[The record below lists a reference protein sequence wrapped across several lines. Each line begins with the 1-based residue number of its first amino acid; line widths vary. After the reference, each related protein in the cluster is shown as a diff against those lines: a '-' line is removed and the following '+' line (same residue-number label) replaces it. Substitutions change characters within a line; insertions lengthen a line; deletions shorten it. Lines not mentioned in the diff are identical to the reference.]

1 MTQKNKGY
9 QYLQLAIQRCK
20 SGLYGIAA
28 FSFVINLLMLAGPLY
43 MMLVYD
49 RVLASQ
55 SVPTLVG
62 ISLLIGVLLL
72 AQGLL
77 TMIRSRMLIRVGNRL
92 SQSLEETVFETHV
105 EKSVRKGATSAQTL
119 RQLGTVRE
127 FLGGSTLPVLFD
139 APWALVY
146 IGVVYLLHPVLGFIS
161 LVGFTILLFCGI
173 ANEFFTRGRL
183 REAAEWSHESGKLL
197 NDTMRNAEVVS
208 AQGMTGRLFKRWSK
222 LEGRAQVRQSKAS
235 DVSSDFGAISRTVR
249 LMLQSMIL
257 GTGAYLAIQG
267 QLSPGSIIAASIIM
281 ARGLAPAEQAITGWK
296 QWLAA
301 RAAYQNLKQDLVQ
314 FFVEQP
320 RMTLPSPKGSVIVRQ
335 AYVAIPNTTRP
346 VLNNVSFSLS
356 AGDVLAIIGPS
367 GSGKSALA
375 RALVGAWST
384 MRGTIRLDGA
394 DLGQWSKKQL
404 GESIGYLP
412 QDVELFD
419 GTVRENIARFADDID
434 DRDVVAA
441 AKKAGAHDLILSLPN
456 GYETRIGEN
465 GRHLSGGQRQR
476 IGLARAMFGNPCLI
490 VLDEPNSNLDSLG
503 DVALHDAIRT
513 WKDEG
518 RTAIIVSHRPSAVEL
533 AQKVLALDNGRVRAF
548 GPKSQVLKTT
558 DRGTMIASGLSQA
571 GGQASGQA
579 GRSQAHQS
587 TVAAE

>member
-9 QYLQLAIQRCK
+9 RYLQLAFQRCK

-28 FSFVINLLMLAGPLY
+28 FSFLINLLMLAGPLY

-62 ISLLIGVLLL
+62 ISVLIGGLLL
-72 AQGLL
+72 AQGIL

-92 SQSLEETVFETHV
+92 SQSMEEVVFHAHV
-105 EKSVRKGATSAQTL
+105 EKSVQKGASSAQTL
-119 RQLGTVRE
+119 RQLKTLRE

-139 APWALVY
+139 APWALIY
-146 IGVVYLLHPVLGFIS
+146 IGVVYLLHPVLGLIS
-161 LVGFTILLFCGI
+161 LAGFVVLLLCGI

-197 NDTMRNAEVVS
+197 GDTMRNAEVVS
-208 AQGMTGRLFKRWSK
+208 AQGMTARLFKRWTK
-222 LEGRAQVRQSKAS
+222 LESRAQYRQSKAS
-235 DVSSDFGAISRTVR
+235 DVSSDFGAMSRTVR
-249 LMLQSMIL
+249 LILQSMIL

-267 QLSPGSIIAASIIM
+267 QLSPGAIIAASIIM

-296 QWLAA
+296 QWLTA
-301 RAAYQNLKQDLVQ
+301 RAAYRTLKLDLME
-314 FFVEQP
+314 FMLEQP
-320 RMTLPSPKGSVIVRQ
+320 RMTLPKPKGSLIVRQ
-335 AYVAIPNTTRP
+335 AYIAAPNSTKP
-346 VLNNVSFSLS
+346 ILNNVSFSLA

-375 RALVGAWST
+375 RSLVAAWPA

-394 DLGQWSKKQL
+394 DLTQWSKNQL
-404 GESIGYLP
+404 GDAIGYLP

-419 GTVRENIARFADDID
+419 GTVRENIARFADEID
-434 DRDVVAA
+434 DREVVEA
-441 AKKAGAHDLILSLPN
+441 AKKAGAHGLILSLPN
-456 GYETRIGEN
+456 GYETRIGES

-503 DVALHDAIRT
+503 DVALHDAIRS
-513 WKDEG
+513 WKEEG

-533 AQKVLALDNGRVRAF
+533 AHKVLALDNGRVRAF
-548 GPKSQVLKTT
+548 GPKDQILKTT
-558 DRGTMIASGLSQA
+558 DRGTMIASGI
-571 GGQASGQA
+571 ASGM
-579 GRSQAHQS
+579 SQSRTAA
-587 TVAAE
+587 VAAE